1 MAVPLRDRL
10 GDGGYA
16 SSAAEPGS
24 VPGDTT
30 AMMQRKLTRPP
41 DYVYPPDDWRL
52 VEKRVYPRLLA
63 QTESFFALS
72 NGYFGMRGGFEEG
85 DPAHEH
91 GTLVNGFY
99 ESWPIVYGERAHG
112 FATTGQTIVDLPD
125 PKIIRL
131 YVDDEQLY
139 LARANLEH
147 FERALDMRAG
157 TLDRELIWV
166 TPAGKRVSVRSRRLV
181 SFVHRHAAAIEYE
194 VTLLD
199 AGAPVVISSEFVQ
212 HDHAEEEIDDP
223 RRRALGRRVLVPR
236 MAEGK
241 DLRVILG
248 FGTRKSGMTLGCG
261 IDHVIDTR
269 DPFEAEVEQDG
280 KSGRVVF
287 SIAATAGAS
296 IRITKF
302 ITFHVST
309 RVPAEELCDRAR
321 RTLTRL
327 RSQGF
332 GELAAAQKTYLDDFW
347 RRSDVEIQIEPH
359 AEVPRS
365 PEYAQ
370 QAIRFNLF
378 GLLQASARTDG
389 LGVPAKGLT
398 GQGYEGHYFWD
409 TEVYV
414 LPFLVYTM
422 PSVAR
427 NLLALRHRR
436 LDQAR
441 ERARQVNQKGALFP
455 WRTIS
460 GEEASAYY
468 AAGTAQYH
476 INADIVHA
484 LRKYVGATGDQEFLL
499 EAGAEILVETARF
512 WCDLGFFSEELGGC
526 FSITGVTG
534 PDEYNTVVNNNL
546 FTNLMARENLWY
558 AAETVERMQ
567 AEHPERLAQL
577 VDRTGFE
584 PGEVAG
590 WREAADR
597 MYLPYDEK
605 RGVYLQDDDFFQR
618 APWDLEGTPP
628 EKFPLLLHFHPL
640 VIYRHRVIKQAD
652 VVLAIFLLGDEFS
665 VEEKRRVFDFYDPLT
680 TGDSSLSACVQSIV
694 AAEVGYFDKA
704 FEYARSAL
712 LVDLAD
718 SHQNAKDGLHIASMG
733 GTWMALLYGLAG
745 FRDYDG
751 RFSFDPNLPPGITRL
766 RFPLAIRGARF
777 RVEIEPRQARFT
789 LEKGDEVRLAC
800 GGIEV
805 HLSGEQPTAVV
816 PYTPPQPVEPAR
828 RD

>member
-1 MAVPLRDRL
+1 
-10 GDGGYA
+10 
-16 SSAAEPGS
+16 
-24 VPGDTT
+24 
-30 AMMQRKLTRPP
+30 
-41 DYVYPPDDWRL
+41 
-52 VEKRVYPRLLA
+52 
-63 QTESFFALS
+63 
-72 NGYFGMRGGFEEG
+72 
-85 DPAHEH
+85 
-91 GTLVNGFY
+91 
-99 ESWPIVYGERAHG
+99 
-112 FATTGQTIVDLPD
+112 
-125 PKIIRL
+125 
-131 YVDDEQLY
+131 VDDERLY

-157 TLDRELIWV
+157 TLDRELVWV
-166 TPAGKRVSVRSRRLV
+166 TPAGKRVSIRSRRLV

-199 AGAPVVISSEFVQ
+199 AGAPVVIASELEQ
-212 HDHAEEEIDDP
+212 HDHAKEETGDP

-236 MAEGK
+236 VDAAE

-248 FGTRKSGMTLGCG
+248 FAARNSGMTLGCG
-261 IDHVIDTR
+261 IEHVIETR
-269 DPFEAEVEQDG
+269 CPVETEVTQDG
-280 KSGRVVF
+280 RSGRVVF
-287 SIAATAGAS
+287 SVDASAGAS

-309 RVPAEELCDRAR
+309 RVSAQELCERAA

-332 GELAAAQKTYLDDFW
+332 AQLASEQEVYLEDFW
-347 RRSDVEIQIEPH
+347 RRSDVQLETE
-359 AEVPRS
+359 ATADLPRS
-365 PEYAQ
+365 PAYAQ

-378 GLLQASARTDG
+378 SLLQASARTDG
-389 LGVPAKGLT
+389 IGVPSKGLT

-422 PSVAR
+422 PRVAR

-441 ERARQVNQKGALFP
+441 ERAREVNQKGALFP

-484 LRKYVGATGDQEFLL
+484 LRKYVGATGDEKFLL
-499 EAGAEILVETARF
+499 DAGAEILVETARL
-512 WCDLGFFSEELGGC
+512 WCDLGFFSEELDGR

-546 FTNLMARENLWY
+546 YTNLMARENLWY

-567 AEHPERLAQL
+567 ADHPEQLAPL
-577 VDRTGFE
+577 VDRTGLE

-618 APWDLEGTPP
+618 EPWDFENTPP
-628 EKFPLLLHFHPL
+628 EEYPLLLHYHPL

-652 VVLAIFLLGDEFS
+652 VVLAIFLLGDEFT

-694 AAEVGYFDKA
+694 AAEVGYVEKA
-704 FEYARSAL
+704 VEYARSAL

-718 SHQNAKDGLHIASMG
+718 SHQNADDGLHIASMG
-733 GTWMALLYGLAG
+733 GTWMAIVYGFAG

-751 RFSFDPNLPPGITRL
+751 RFTFDPVLAPGMKRL
-766 RFPLAIRGARF
+766 RFPLTIRGARL
-777 RVEIEPRQARFT
+777 RVEIEPRQASFT
-789 LEKGDEVRLAC
+789 LEEGDDLRIECRGEPIHLC
-800 GGIEV
+800 GDRRT
-805 HLSGEQPTAVV
+805 HVV
-816 PYTPPQPVEPAR
+816 QYDEGRQAGAKRSVSSDIQGTSR
-828 RD
+828 